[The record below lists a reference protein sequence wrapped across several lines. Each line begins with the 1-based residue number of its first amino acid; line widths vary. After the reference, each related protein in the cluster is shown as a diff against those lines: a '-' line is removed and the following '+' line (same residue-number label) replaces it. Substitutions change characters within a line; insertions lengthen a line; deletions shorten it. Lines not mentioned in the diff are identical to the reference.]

1 VYVKDYRQFV
11 SNDYLVESTVYRRDQ
26 NGNLVPVVIS
36 DEQPISATP
45 VQPHPVVTSNPAPEP
60 KVKKNKR
67 RILPKSVG
75 RPLKIFL
82 ILYLVTFAWV
92 ISDLSHSLQKE
103 AAMPNKQIADT
114 VGVNWLLVG
123 SDSRAGLSWTQQKGL
138 HTGGGFGPPRSD
150 TIMIVHV
157 GTNGKPTLISL
168 PRDSWVILPRHKSDD
183 GTYRNDYYNKINA
196 SFSIGGSK
204 LLIRTI
210 ERNTG
215 LHIDHYMSIGLLGV
229 KSLADSVGGVRLCPK
244 QNYDDKDSGLHIK
257 RGCQVVDGK
266 VALAYVRMRHAD
278 PLGDIG
284 RVQRQQEFVAAVLH
298 QSLSPAV
305 LLNPF
310 AVRSLGHA
318 ATSVVSVG
326 QGESL
331 TDLARFALAMR
342 AISKG
347 AGKTMTVPIA
357 TANGYQNG
365 QSVVLWDEIKA
376 RKLFKTLGAQ

>member
-1 VYVKDYRQFV
+1 M
-11 SNDYLVESTVYRRDQ
+11 ESTVYRRDQ

-36 DEQPISATP
+36 DEQPISQTSQVPQPVSAPNTP
-45 VQPHPVVTSNPAPEP
+45 TPP
-60 KVKKNKR
+60 KVKKTKR
-67 RILPKSVG
+67 RILPKSVS

-82 ILYLVTFAWV
+82 VLYLVLFGWV
-92 ISDLSHSLQKE
+92 VFDLSGSMQKE
-103 AAMPNKQIADT
+103 SAMPNKQIADT

-168 PRDSWVILPRHKSDD
+168 PRDSWVVLPKHKSDD

-298 QSLSPAV
+298 KSLSPTV

-310 AVRSLGHA
+310 SVRSLGHA
-318 ATSVVSVG
+318 ATAAVSVG

-331 TDLARFALAMR
+331 ADLAKFALAMR

-357 TANGYQNG
+357 TANGFRDG
-365 QSVVLWDEIKA
+365 QSVVLWDETKA
-376 RKLFKTLGAQ
+376 RKLFHTLGAH

>member
-1 VYVKDYRQFV
+1 M
-11 SNDYLVESTVYRRDQ
+11 YRRDQ
-26 NGNLVPVVIS
+26 NGNLVPVLVS
-36 DEQPISATP
+36 DEQSEIQSTP
-45 VQPHPVVTSNPAPEP
+45 VNQIDLPESTSAVVPQSSLDQP
-60 KVKKNKR
+60 KVKKAKR
-67 RILPKSVG
+67 RILPKRIA

-92 ISDLSHSLQKE
+92 ISDLAGSMQKQD
-103 AAMPNKQIADT
+103 AMPNKQIADT
-114 VGVNWLLVG
+114 AGTNWLLVG

-138 HTGGGFGPPRSD
+138 HTGGDFGAPRSD
-150 TIMIVHV
+150 TIMIVHI

-168 PRDSWVILPRHKSDD
+168 PRDSWVTLPKHKSDD
-183 GTYRNDYYNKINA
+183 GTYRNDYFNKINA

-204 LLIRTI
+204 LLIRTV

-215 LHIDHYMSIGLLGV
+215 LHIDHYMSVGLLGV

-244 QNYDDKDSGLHIK
+244 QNYDDRDSGLHIK
-257 RGCQVVDGK
+257 RGCQIVDGK
-266 VALAYVRMRHAD
+266 TALAYVRMRHAD

-298 QSLSPAV
+298 KSLSPTV
-305 LLNPF
+305 LLNPIS
-310 AVRSLGHA
+310 VRSLGSA
-318 ATSVVSVG
+318 ATAAVSVG

-331 TDLARFALAMR
+331 ADLGKFALAMR

-347 AGKTMTVPIA
+347 SGKTMTVPIA
-357 TANGYQNG
+357 TANGFRAG
-365 QSVVLWDEIKA
+365 QSVVLWDESKA

>member
-1 VYVKDYRQFV
+1 
-11 SNDYLVESTVYRRDQ
+11 VYRRDQ
-26 NGNLVPVVIS
+26 NGNLVPVLVS
-36 DEQPISATP
+36 DEQSEIQSTP
-45 VQPHPVVTSNPAPEP
+45 VNQIDLPESTSAVVPQSSLDQP
-60 KVKKNKR
+60 KVKKAKR
-67 RILPKSVG
+67 RILPKRIA

-92 ISDLSHSLQKE
+92 ISDLAGSMQKQD
-103 AAMPNKQIADT
+103 AMPNKQIADT
-114 VGVNWLLVG
+114 AGTNWLLVG

-138 HTGGGFGPPRSD
+138 HTGGDFGAPRSD
-150 TIMIVHV
+150 TIMIVHI

-168 PRDSWVILPRHKSDD
+168 PRDSWVTLPKHKSDD
-183 GTYRNDYYNKINA
+183 GTYRNDYFNKINA

-204 LLIRTI
+204 LLIRTV

-215 LHIDHYMSIGLLGV
+215 LHIDHYMSVGLLGV

-244 QNYDDKDSGLHIK
+244 QNYDDRDSGLHIK
-257 RGCQVVDGK
+257 RGCQIVDGK
-266 VALAYVRMRHAD
+266 TALAYVRMRHAD

-298 QSLSPAV
+298 KSLSPTV
-305 LLNPF
+305 LLNPIS
-310 AVRSLGHA
+310 VRSLGSA
-318 ATSVVSVG
+318 ATAAVSVG

-331 TDLARFALAMR
+331 ADLGKFALAMR

-347 AGKTMTVPIA
+347 SGKTMTVPIA
-357 TANGYQNG
+357 TANGFRAG
-365 QSVVLWDEIKA
+365 QSVVLWDESKA

>member
-1 VYVKDYRQFV
+1 
-11 SNDYLVESTVYRRDQ
+11 VYRRDQ
-26 NGNLVPVVIS
+26 KGNLVRVVVS
-36 DEQPISATP
+36 DDETAGGTADLPQTLTP
-45 VQPHPVVTSNPAPEP
+45 PTEP
-60 KVKKNKR
+60 KPPNVKKAKR
-67 RILPKSVG
+67 RILPKRIA

-82 ILYLVTFAWV
+82 VLYLVIFAWV
-92 ISDLSHSLQKE
+92 ISDLSGSLQKE
-103 AAMPNKQIADT
+103 DAMPNKQIAAT
-114 VGVNWLLVG
+114 AGTNWLLVG

-183 GTYRNDYYNKINA
+183 GTYRNEYYNKINA

-215 LHIDHYMSIGLLGV
+215 LHVNHYMSIGLLGV
-229 KSLADSVGGVRLCPK
+229 RSLADSVGGVRLCPK
-244 QNYDDKDSGLHIK
+244 QNYDDRDSGLHIK
-257 RGCQVVDGK
+257 RGCQKVNGK
-266 VALAYVRMRHAD
+266 TALAYVRMRHAD

-298 QSLSPAV
+298 KSLSPSV

-318 ATSVVSVG
+318 ATQAVSLG

-331 TDLARFALAMR
+331 VDLAKFAIAMR

-347 AGKTMTVPIA
+347 SGKTMTVPIA
-357 TANGYQNG
+357 TANGYVFG
-365 QSVVLWDEIKA
+365 QSVVLWDKSRA
-376 RKLFKTLGAQ
+376 HKLFQSLGAR

>member
-1 VYVKDYRQFV
+1 M
-11 SNDYLVESTVYRRDQ
+11 YRRDQ

-36 DEQPISATP
+36 DEQPISQPSQVPQPVSAPNTP
-45 VQPHPVVTSNPAPEP
+45 TPP
-60 KVKKNKR
+60 KVKKTKR
-67 RILPKSVG
+67 RILPKSVS

-82 ILYLVTFAWV
+82 ILYLVLFGWV
-92 ISDLSHSLQKE
+92 VFDLSGSVQKE
-103 AAMPNKQIADT
+103 SAMPNKQIADT

-157 GTNGKPTLISL
+157 GTNGQPTLISL
-168 PRDSWVILPRHKSDD
+168 PRDSWVVLPKHKSDD

-244 QNYDDKDSGLHIK
+244 QNYDDRDSGLHIK

-298 QSLSPAV
+298 KSLSPTI

-310 AVRSLGHA
+310 SVRSLGHA
-318 ATSVVSVG
+318 ATAAVSVG
-326 QGESL
+326 RGESL
-331 TDLARFALAMR
+331 TDLAKFALAMR

-347 AGKTMTVPIA
+347 SGKTMTVPIA
-357 TANGYQNG
+357 TANGWRDY
-365 QSVVLWDEIKA
+365 QSVVLWDETKA
-376 RKLFKTLGAQ
+376 RKLFKTLGAH

>member
-1 VYVKDYRQFV
+1 
-11 SNDYLVESTVYRRDQ
+11 VESTVYRRDQ
-26 NGNLVPVVIS
+26 NGNLVPVLVS
-36 DEQPISATP
+36 DEQSEIQSTP
-45 VQPHPVVTSNPAPEP
+45 VNQIDLPESTSAVVPQSSLDQP
-60 KVKKNKR
+60 KVKKAKR
-67 RILPKSVG
+67 RILPKRIA

-92 ISDLSHSLQKE
+92 ISDLSGSMQKQD
-103 AAMPNKQIADT
+103 AMPNKQIADT
-114 VGVNWLLVG
+114 AGTNWLLVG

-138 HTGGGFGPPRSD
+138 HTGGDFGAPRSD
-150 TIMIVHV
+150 TIMIVHI

-168 PRDSWVILPRHKSDD
+168 PRDSWVTLPKHKSDD
-183 GTYRNDYYNKINA
+183 GTYRNDYFNKINA

-204 LLIRTI
+204 LLIRTV

-215 LHIDHYMSIGLLGV
+215 LHIDHYMSVGLLGV

-244 QNYDDKDSGLHIK
+244 QNYDDRDSGLHIK
-257 RGCQVVDGK
+257 RGCQIVDGK
-266 VALAYVRMRHAD
+266 TALAYVRMRHAD

-298 QSLSPAV
+298 KSLSPTV
-305 LLNPF
+305 LLNPIS
-310 AVRSLGHA
+310 VRSLGSA
-318 ATSVVSVG
+318 ATAAVSVG

-331 TDLARFALAMR
+331 ADLGKFALAMR

-347 AGKTMTVPIA
+347 SGKTMTVPIA
-357 TANGYQNG
+357 TANGFRAG
-365 QSVVLWDEIKA
+365 QSVVLWDESKA